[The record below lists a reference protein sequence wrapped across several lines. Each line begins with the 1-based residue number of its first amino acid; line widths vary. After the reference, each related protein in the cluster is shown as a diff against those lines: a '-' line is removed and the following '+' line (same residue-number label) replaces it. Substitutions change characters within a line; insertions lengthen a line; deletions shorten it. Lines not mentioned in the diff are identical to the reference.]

1 MDISTLLDRFVG
13 LIKYD
18 IKFKKIDVIN
28 AYPSVVK
35 PTRLNKI
42 CVAVGL
48 GELNLHAS
56 QIDCPA
62 IAGDVSVFVDI
73 FIPFKMDRRNMDT
86 IFTDICDILSRS
98 YNVIS
103 VSASGI
109 TADERIQ
116 AIVLKSKFTINDQY
130 F

>member
-1 MDISTLLDRFVG
+1 MDISSLVTRVVG

-18 IKFKKIDVIN
+18 NKFKKIDVIK

-35 PTRLNKI
+35 PTRFNKT

-48 GELNLHAS
+48 SEINLHPS

-62 IAGDVSVFVDI
+62 IAGEISVFVDI
-73 FIPFKMDRRNMDT
+73 FIPFKMDCSGIGD

-98 YNVIS
+98 YNVMS
-103 VSASGI
+103 VSASEI